1 MHLSERSLIM
11 DTDTEKKPTVKE
23 LKMTHL
29 DALEL
34 RLSNER
40 VYLSAAKTENERNLR
55 RVWITQI
62 EKEIE
67 SEKKFLLLTEEELN
81 LTDEELLNDLL
92 RETVENYIETKL
104 K

>member
-1 MHLSERSLIM
+1 
-11 DTDTEKKPTVKE
+11 
-23 LKMTHL
+23 MTHL

-40 VYLSAAKTENERNLR
+40 VYLSAAKTERERNLR

-62 EKEIE
+62 EKEIK

-81 LTDEELLNDLL
+81 PTDEELLNDLL
-92 RETVENYIETKL
+92 RETVKNYIETESK
-104 K
+104 

>member
-1 MHLSERSLIM
+1 MS
-11 DTDTEKKPTVKE
+11 TDKEKKPTVKE

-40 VYLSAAKTENERNLR
+40 LYLSAAKTENERNLR

-67 SEKKFLLLTEEELN
+67 CEKKFLLLTEEELN
-81 LTDEELLNDLL
+81 PTDEELLKDLL